1 VYICPWYTAK
11 TVVNFFQHPIEGLRL
26 VCVVTWGKIC
36 NVSVKSQHLGM
47 LLDWLSVCHTATAA
61 VTYHEQSET
70 ATKRRRSSTRR
81 ESLTDATSR
90 ACQDTMIRRPDGRE
104 AEWRPPTSTS
114 HARVPDHTGR
124 LLVALTTT
132 RVVNQ
137 HHCLSNRA
145 DGKPNEA
152 DCRPTDTT
160 KLPNY

>member
-1 VYICPWYTAK
+1 
-11 TVVNFFQHPIEGLRL
+11 
-26 VCVVTWGKIC
+26 
-36 NVSVKSQHLGM
+36 M

-81 ESLTDATSR
+81 ESDRRDITRLPRHDDTPAGWEGGRVETTDV
-90 ACQDTMIRRPDGRE
+90 
-104 AEWRPPTSTS
+104 TS